1 VFEKVQNAKE
11 PQFPGV
17 ENCFSDIANTCHYKN
32 SKPCPEFGSVESV
45 GTVASSTE
53 TSNLL
58 IQHPNSD
65 STLEK
70 TNRWWEKSMSL

>member
-1 VFEKVQNAKE
+1 VPLQ
-11 PQFPGV
+11 
-17 ENCFSDIANTCHYKN
+17 N
-32 SKPCPEFGSVESV
+32 SKPCPEFGSVGSV